1 MNWSRGGLTAL
12 GLCLAVIA
20 AGCGPAPEKAVEETG
35 KVPITC
41 VSDDARAAYLT
52 GRELQ
57 ENLRVTDSRQ
67 HFQRAAE
74 IDPGFTLAHLALANT
89 ATTNAAFFEA
99 LARASEISGNASTGE
114 RLMVDANLAGV
125 NGEPELQERLLE
137 ELVATYPEDERA
149 HQLAGN
155 FYFFTRQEYDRAV
168 EHYRRATEIN
178 PDFAPAYN
186 LLGYGLRFMDD
197 YAGAE
202 QAFQR
207 YIELIPGEP
216 NPYDSYA
223 ELLMKMGR
231 FDESIEQYQKA
242 LDQNPNFVA
251 SYVGIANNQVLK
263 GEFDGARE
271 TLATLESRARTDAE
285 RRQACFWRSLSY
297 LHEGDP
303 ERAYGEIQRQYD
315 IAAETDD
322 LGAMSGDVN
331 LMGDILLRA
340 GRADDAAA
348 KYAEAVEL
356 SDRSIATDE
365 DKEGVRRNHIADLV
379 RVALAQ
385 GNIDTAAEQAAA
397 YRQQVE
403 EHQVPFEIWQS
414 HELDG
419 LIALAKGEYQAA
431 VEELQQANRQ
441 DARVLLAEAKAMW
454 GAGEDE
460 NAREVC
466 FQAAHL
472 NALNQAPQ
480 NYAFARAEALA
491 MLER

>member
-1 MNWSRGGLTAL
+1 
-12 GLCLAVIA
+12 VIA

-41 VSDDARAAYLT
+41 ASDDARATYLT

-67 HFQRAAE
+67 HFQRAVE

-89 ATTNAAFFEA
+89 ATTNAEFFEV
-99 LARASEISGNASTGE
+99 LARASEISGNASAGE
-114 RLMVDANLAGV
+114 RLMVDSNLAGV

-137 ELVATYPEDERA
+137 ELVAAYPEDERA

-242 LDQNPNFVA
+242 LDQNPNFIA
-251 SYVGIANNQVLK
+251 SYIGIANNQVLK
-263 GEFDGARE
+263 GEFDGAQE
-271 TLATLESRARTDAE
+271 TLATLESRARNDAE
-285 RRQACFWRSLSY
+285 RRQACTWSSRSYVLQ
-297 LHEGDP
+297 GDF
-303 ERAYGEIQRQYD
+303 ERALAEIQRRYD
-315 IAAETDD
+315 IAAETND

-331 LMGDILLRA
+331 LMGDILLHA
-340 GRADDAAA
+340 GRADDAVA

-356 SDRSIATDE
+356 SDRSVATDE
-365 DKEGVRRNHIADLV
+365 VKEGIRRNHIADLV

-385 GNIDTAAEQAAA
+385 GNIDAAVEQAAA
-397 YRQQVE
+397 YQQQVE

-414 HELDG
+414 HELYG
-419 LIALAKGEYQAA
+419 LIALAQGEYQAA
-431 VEELQQANRQ
+431 VEELQQANHQ
-441 DARVLLAEAKAMW
+441 DARVLLAEAKALW
-454 GAGEDE
+454 GAGDDE
-460 NAREVC
+460 AAHELC
-466 FQAAHL
+466 FDAAHL

-491 MLER
+491 MLEQ